1 MTVLLCAED
10 AITVTRKQDKNFESK
25 LFTENNR
32 ILDGT
37 HQLNIKNNTLI
48 TINLVLMDRIPI
60 SENKE
65 IKVDEIITNNAA
77 YDKEKGLLTWKLKL
91 KSQQETAET
100 FSFQVKY
107 PKGRNI
113 TL

>member
-1 MTVLLCAED
+1 MTVSLGVDD
-10 AITVTRKQDKNFESK
+10 AITVNRKQDKNFKSK
-25 LFTENNR
+25 SLTGSNR
-32 ILDGT
+32 ILDRT
-37 HQLNIKNNTLI
+37 YQLNIKNNKSI
-48 TINLVLMDRIPI
+48 GIDLVLMDRIPI

-65 IKVDEIITNNAA
+65 IKVDDIITNNAD
-77 YDKEKGLLTWKLKL
+77 YDKVKGLLTWKLKL
-91 KSQQETAET
+91 KSQQEASES